1 MVTAFIP
8 ARGGSKGIPLKN
20 IKPFCGRPLI
30 YWCMKALE
38 DAPSVE
44 KVVVATDSD
53 AIEETV
59 SSFGFKKACVY
70 RRKSENATD
79 TAATES
85 VMLEYLEVAPVDD
98 GEVFM
103 LVQATSPLTTTDD
116 IEKGLEMMRSGRW
129 DSVLSC
135 VRNYRFFWSAEGESL
150 NYDWKNR
157 PRRQDFDG
165 NLMENGAFYINT
177 AGGVRKYGNRI
188 GGRIGI
194 CEMPSHTA
202 FEIDEADDWT
212 IMEALM
218 YRHLSQSHPGKLPVL
233 FLSDVD
239 GTLTDGG
246 MYYGPDGE
254 VLKKFNTR
262 DGMGFQLLREKGI
275 KTGFV
280 TSENNPAVTS
290 RGKKLKVDHII
301 LGCSFGGK
309 VEAVREICRKE
320 GINLSDVA
328 YIGDDIN
335 CLELL
340 REAGFA
346 ACPADA
352 DPLVKNLP
360 FIYISPLKGGEG
372 CVRDFIRKILGV

>member
-30 YWCMKALE
+30 YWSLKSLE
-38 DAPSVE
+38 EASSVD

-53 AIEETV
+53 TIEETV
-59 SSFGFKKACVY
+59 LSFGFSKASIY
-70 RRKSENATD
+70 RRRPENATD
-79 TAATES
+79 TASTES
-85 VMLEYLEVAPVDD
+85 VMLEYLEAIAPDD
-98 GEVFM
+98 DQVIM
-103 LVQATSPLTTTDD
+103 LVQATSPLTSSEDF
-116 IEKGLEMMRSGRW
+116 EKGLEMMRSGRF
-129 DSVLSC
+129 DSVISC
-135 VRNYRFFWSAEGESL
+135 VRTFRFFWSWNGESL
-150 NYDWKNR
+150 NYDWKKR
-157 PRRQDFDG
+157 PRRQEFDG

-177 AGGVRKYGNRI
+177 SGGIRRHGNRL

-194 CEMPSHTA
+194 CEMPPYTA
-202 FEIDEADDWT
+202 FEIDEPDDWT

-218 YRHLSQSHPGKLPVL
+218 YRHLRQSGPEKLPVL

-246 MYYGPDGE
+246 MYYGPEGE

-275 KTGFV
+275 KTALV
-280 TSENNPAVTS
+280 TSEDNPYVAA
-290 RGKKLKVDHII
+290 RGRKLKVDHVIQ
-301 LGCSFGGK
+301 GRSFGGK
-309 VEAVREICRKE
+309 VEAIREICLRE
-320 GINLSDVA
+320 GISLSEVA

-340 REAGFA
+340 REVGFA
-346 ACPADA
+346 ACPSDA
-352 DPLVKNLP
+352 DPLVKAIP
-360 FIYISPLKGGEG
+360 CIYISPLKGGEG
-372 CVRDFIRKILGV
+372 CVRDFIRKILGF